1 MDLDQMQ
8 EFLTRLEELEHQLTE
23 IQQQLV
29 KYGINKQFYLKQN
42 LPIRPGVSCKVSYD
56 ASGLIRQGLPLDS
69 SDIPEL
75 PMSKIIGLEK
85 ALESFIQ
92 KSDLDH
98 FRNQMSTLNQLG
110 STKQTGIKV
119 NVDERGRVVSL
130 SELSVEDIPEL
141 PIDHIQGLAEF
152 KKYILDHIQP
162 STATM
167 DEKSK
172 ITKPGTASVVT
183 YNESGQILSGRS
195 LTIEDLPIQ
204 VQDLIQSQKEMVAN
218 MVNVQE
224 VSCLKETAEAIPNGE
239 ATISLPISIDDVHG
253 LKAALYELASRK
265 QTIDLATQVTSMSN
279 ALSNIMDQYRQ
290 ILDEYQSIQ
299 ESMIGLSRENQTLS
313 EKVTILQQQLE
324 QFTLSQNST
333 QGNPG

>member
-8 EFLTRLEELEHQLTE
+8 DFLSKLEELESQSKE

-56 ASGLIRQGLPLDS
+56 TNGLIRQGLPLDS
-69 SDIPEL
+69 SDIPQL

-85 ALESFIQ
+85 VLESFIQ

-98 FRNQMSTLNQLG
+98 FRNQMSTMSQLG
-110 STKQTGIKV
+110 STKRTGIKV

-130 SELSVEDIPEL
+130 GDLSVEDIPEL

-152 KKYILDHIQP
+152 KKYILDLIRP
-162 STATM
+162 STTTM
-167 DEKSK
+167 HEETK
-172 ITKPGTASVVT
+172 ITKPGMASVVT
-183 YNESGQILSGRS
+183 YNEHGQILSGRS

-204 VQDLIQSQKEMVAN
+204 VQDLIQSQNEMVAK
-218 MVNVQE
+218 MANVQE
-224 VSCLKETAEAIPNGE
+224 VSCPNETAEATPNQKT
-239 ATISLPISIDDVHG
+239 TISLPISMDEVLG
-253 LKAALYELASRK
+253 LKEAIYKFATREQMMDLAS
-265 QTIDLATQVTSMSN
+265 QISSMSN

-290 ILDEYQSIQ
+290 ILDEYRSIQ
-299 ESMIGLSRENQTLS
+299 ESMIGLLKENQSLS
-313 EKVTILQQQLE
+313 EKIASLQQQVEHL
-324 QFTLSQNST
+324 TLSRDFT
-333 QGNPG
+333 QENPG